1 MIPADQF
8 RKGTNILLVKGTA
21 HTGMKETRART
32 TMITSAS
39 GGIGHLKK
47 SLKKKKQKMMDKL
60 TIQPLSVSKSR
71 NAF

>member
-1 MIPADQF
+1 MVPADQF

-39 GGIGHLKK
+39 CGIGHLKK
-47 SLKKKKQKMMDKL
+47 SLKKKKQMMDKL
-60 TIQPLSVSKSR
+60 TIQPLAVSKSR
-71 NAF
+71 DAF